1 MQNKNSRTVLLVVLS
16 ISLVFNLAIVF
27 FMIFNT
33 SSFLS
38 YKKIDNYFSGAQLV
52 SVPKGRRV
60 EFGTV
65 TVSLQ
70 EGDVAY
76 LQYSAMLEGDQLNY
90 SNRYLYDGN
99 IIRVEDDAFGVKI
112 TAVKEG
118 EALLQVFSNDGFS
131 NVANIIVGLNAKE

>member
-1 MQNKNSRTVLLVVLS
+1 MQNKNSRTIFLIAFS
-16 ISLVFNLAIVF
+16 ISAIFNLVIIF

-38 YKKIDNYFSGAQLV
+38 YKKLDNYFSGAQLV
-52 SVPKGRRV
+52 SVPKGRLV
-60 EFGTV
+60 EFGAV

-76 LQYSAMLEGDQLNY
+76 LQYSAMMEGDQLNY

-112 TAVKEG
+112 TAIKEG

-131 NVANIIVGLNAKE
+131 NVANIIVGLNAK